1 MQMPG
6 RDVKPD
12 IKYNSKLLAKLINY
26 VMQEGKK
33 STAERSVYAAFD
45 KVDERSDAP
54 ALEVFNAAVT
64 NCSPRLE
71 VRTRRVGGANYQVP
85 YEVPQER
92 QISLALRWIVRAARE
107 RSGNTMGGVSPR
119 RSWMRHARKGRPITN
134 ASMFTV
140 WQKRTAPSRT
150 IAGSFP
156 QLEISLRSCRGVFL

>member
-33 STAERSVYAAFD
+33 SAAERSVYEAFD
-45 KVDERSDAP
+45 QINERSDAP
-54 ALEVFNAAVT
+54 ALEVFNAAIT

-107 RSGNTMGGVSPR
+107 RSGHTIGGR
-119 RSWMRHARKGRPITN
+119 LAAEILDAARKEGKAYN
-134 ASMFTV
+134 
-140 WQKRTAPSRT
+140 KRLDVHRMAEANR
-150 IAGSFP
+150 AFAHY
-156 QLEISLRSCRGVFL
+156 RW

>member
-45 KVDERSDAP
+45 RVNERSDAP
-54 ALEVFNAAVT
+54 ALEVFNTAIT

-85 YEVPQER
+85 YEVPQDR

-107 RSGNTMGGVSPR
+107 RSGHTMGGR
-119 RSWMRHARKGRPITN
+119 LAAEIMDAARKEGKAYN
-134 ASMFTV
+134 
-140 WQKRTAPSRT
+140 KRLDIHRMAEANR
-150 IAGSFP
+150 AFAHY
-156 QLEISLRSCRGVFL
+156 RW

>member
-45 KVDERSDAP
+45 RVNERSDAP
-54 ALEVFNAAVT
+54 ALEVFNAAIT

-85 YEVPQER
+85 YEVPQDR

-107 RSGNTMGGVSPR
+107 RSGNTMGGR
-119 RSWMRHARKGRPITN
+119 LAAEIMDAARKEGKAYN
-134 ASMFTV
+134 
-140 WQKRTAPSRT
+140 KRLDIHRMAEANR
-150 IAGSFP
+150 AFAHY
-156 QLEISLRSCRGVFL
+156 RW

>member
-45 KVDERSDAP
+45 QVNERSDVP
-54 ALEVFNAAVT
+54 ALEVFNTAIT

-85 YEVPQER
+85 YEVPQDR

-107 RSGNTMGGVSPR
+107 RSGHTMGGR
-119 RSWMRHARKGRPITN
+119 LAAEIMDAARKEGKAYN
-134 ASMFTV
+134 
-140 WQKRTAPSRT
+140 KRLDIHRMAEANR
-150 IAGSFP
+150 AFAHY
-156 QLEISLRSCRGVFL
+156 RW

>member
-12 IKYNSKLLAKLINY
+12 IKHNSKLLAKLINY

-45 KVDERSDAP
+45 RVNERSDAP
-54 ALEVFNAAVT
+54 ALEVFNAAIT

-85 YEVPQER
+85 YEVPQDR

-107 RSGNTMGGVSPR
+107 RSGHTMGGR
-119 RSWMRHARKGRPITN
+119 LAAEIMDAARKEGKAYN
-134 ASMFTV
+134 
-140 WQKRTAPSRT
+140 KRLDVHRMAEANR
-150 IAGSFP
+150 AFAHY
-156 QLEISLRSCRGVFL
+156 RW

>member
-54 ALEVFNAAVT
+54 ALEVFNAAIT

-107 RSGNTMGGVSPR
+107 RSGNTMGGR
-119 RSWMRHARKGRPITN
+119 LAAEIMDAARKEGKAYN
-134 ASMFTV
+134 
-140 WQKRTAPSRT
+140 KRLDVHRMAEANR
-150 IAGSFP
+150 AFAHY
-156 QLEISLRSCRGVFL
+156 RW